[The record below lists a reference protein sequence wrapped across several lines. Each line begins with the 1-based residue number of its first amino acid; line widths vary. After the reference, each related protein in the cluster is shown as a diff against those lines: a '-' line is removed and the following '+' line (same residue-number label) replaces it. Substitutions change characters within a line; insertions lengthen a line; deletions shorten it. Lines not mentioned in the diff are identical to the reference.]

1 MRYCHKWLRTTLI
14 MSQRWLLFGAVCV
27 TFPLP
32 FFSQKFEIPLAL
44 LFASMACLLV
54 WLQEIIVIQLKYRPE
69 NVEFTK
75 RFNSKFSSPPS
86 SFLRYGHIFISLL
99 SVVYILATIGFI
111 PNLTGKVILFL
122 VFMTLIRVFDP
133 LLGCLSSIES
143 ISWTSMVS
151 YLVVLMFS
159 ISSGLDPSKLDIY
172 QIPIHYSQSILLTL
186 VVFTTLNL
194 RMAYYQKFCF
204 LYEQSLESQLRL
216 ILIPLLFLSVHQM
229 VNIFDSLDI
238 GHIFMR

>member
-1 MRYCHKWLRTTLI
+1 
-14 MSQRWLLFGAVCV
+14 
-27 TFPLP
+27 
-32 FFSQKFEIPLAL
+32 
-44 LFASMACLLV
+44 
-54 WLQEIIVIQLKYRPE
+54 
-69 NVEFTK
+69 
-75 RFNSKFSSPPS
+75 
-86 SFLRYGHIFISLL
+86 
-99 SVVYILATIGFI
+99 
-111 PNLTGKVILFL
+111 
-122 VFMTLIRVFDP
+122 
-133 LLGCLSSIES
+133 
-143 ISWTSMVS
+143 MVS

-204 LYEQSLESQLRL
+204 LHEQSLESQLRL

-229 VNIFDSLDI
+229 VNIFDSLDL